1 MLGEELRITCTA
13 TNDEDAPLK
22 LMFSWRTP
30 NNVTFTNETTN
41 EDTSRT
47 ATSTLRID
55 TVTRNHNGMYQ
66 CIVRNGEH
74 RFAASSNLT
83 AVIIEGKYLFYL

>member
-1 MLGEELRITCTA
+1 MLGEELQITCTA

-30 NNVTFTNETTN
+30 NNVMFTNETTN
-41 EDTSRT
+41 EDTSHT

-66 CIVRNGEH
+66 CIVRNSEH
-74 RFAASSNLT
+74 ISATSSNT
-83 AVIIEGKYLFYL
+83 TIVIIEG